1 MSGLPSFIPFSPSP
15 TVSTRGLT
23 GPQMADPKERFF
35 RHFQAEITLI
45 QDEIDSLATMSAVGG
60 ERQTGIDTVLAGISR
75 LSNEVMDA
83 TDFIPSYDQR
93 TYSQA
98 IKALTEKLNATT
110 GKLGPKSR
118 FQFKSRN
125 TATTAAPSQTA
136 PDLRI
141 RRPWGSDGSQDAERP
156 SQLVPEAET
165 RDTVGTLPSLPASKN
180 YNEELSRPENAHGVR
195 KPSFSTAKN
204 IAISDH
210 TGLHIMLPST
220 ASRATSS
227 GSLTNLERCI
237 VDMTIPTST
246 GAPFAGLA
254 LKNIKHSLIIA
265 GHVAGPAHI
274 TGIEDGILV
283 VAARQ
288 VRMHDCKNV
297 HVYLHCTSH
306 PIIEDCSEVAFAPL
320 PTFYANESTAPETN
334 QWNRVDDFKWL
345 KDTPSPNWGVLAED
359 GRIPDNVW
367 KNTVCGK
374 ASMSTDDILRE
385 LKIMTKAGRAFA
397 GETTPETER

>member
-1 MSGLPSFIPFSPSP
+1 MSLLTFIPFSPSP
-15 TVSTRGLT
+15 TFSAGGLT
-23 GPQMADPKERFF
+23 SPQMADPKERFF

-45 QDEIDSLATMSAVGG
+45 QDEIDSIATLSSVGG
-60 ERQTGIDTVLAGISR
+60 ERQTGIDKVLTGISR

-93 TYSQA
+93 AYSQA
-98 IKALTEKLNATT
+98 IKALTEKLNTTT

-118 FQFKSRN
+118 FQFKSRSS
-125 TATTAAPSQTA
+125 ATTASSRTA
-136 PDLRI
+136 PDPRQH
-141 RRPWGSDGSQDAERP
+141 RPWGRDGSQDTDGSDKPAAPDAEI
-156 SQLVPEAET
+156 
-165 RDTVGTLPSLPASKN
+165 RDDVGTLPSIAGQKN
-180 YNEELSRPENAHGVR
+180 YNEELARSENVQGVR

-204 IAISDH
+204 IAISSH

-237 VDMTIPTST
+237 VDMTIPTSS
-246 GAPFAGLA
+246 GAPFAGLT
-254 LKNIKHSLIIA
+254 LKNIKHSLIVA

-274 TGIEDGILV
+274 TGIEDSIIV

-288 VRMHDCKNV
+288 VRIHDCKNV

-306 PIIEDCSEVAFAPL
+306 PIIEDCSKMAFAPL
-320 PTFYANESTAPETN
+320 PTFYVNDSTTPETN
-334 QWNRVDDFKWL
+334 QWDQVDDFKWL
-345 KDTPSPNWGVLAED
+345 KDTHSPHWGVLAESE
-359 GRIPDNVW
+359 RILDDVW

-385 LKIMTKAGRAFA
+385 LKILTKTRRGS
-397 GETTPETER
+397 GEETT